1 MNILLVAATTFE
13 IASIIKELE
22 NKGTKKSFFEF
33 EYFGHRIY
41 PLVTG
46 IGSMKTAFAIARICN
61 NKEFDLAINMGIAG
75 SLPGFHQ
82 PGVVVEVVED
92 CFADLGV
99 EEQSG
104 AFTDLFELELE
115 DRNTT
120 PFKNGKIYNEEN
132 ISQLFNIAKGIT
144 VNTTHGSRESIKK
157 LQSKYDFEVETME
170 GAAFFYA
177 CKILDIPCHQIRAI
191 SNLIEPRDRENWA
204 IGESLASLH
213 KAFFKLIETRVKKLS

>member
-1 MNILLVAATTFE
+1 MKILLVAATTFE

-22 NKGTKKSFFEF
+22 EKGSKKSFFEF
-33 EYFGHRIY
+33 EYFGHNIY

-61 NKEFDLAINMGIAG
+61 NKEFDLAINLGLAG
-75 SLPGFHQ
+75 TLPGFYK
-82 PGVVVEVVED
+82 PGDVVEIIED

-104 AFTDLFELELE
+104 KFTDLFELELE
-115 DRNTT
+115 DKNTT
-120 PFKNGKIYNEEN
+120 PFKNGKILNHDK
-132 ISQLFNIAKGIT
+132 ISQLFMTAKAIT
-144 VNTTHGSRESIKK
+144 VNTTHGSKKSIEQ
-157 LQSKYDFEVETME
+157 LLTKYNFEVESME

-177 CKILDIPCHQIRAI
+177 CKILDIDCYQIRAI

-204 IGESLASLH
+204 IGEALSSLH
-213 KAFFKLIETRVKKLS
+213 SAFFKLIDSNLA